1 MKKLAAFF
9 TMLFVFLGAA
19 PASALVDIE
28 GRYWFSDIDGNI
40 RFVDGGVG
48 TDIDLVNDL
57 GMDDED
63 FIDARITLELGSHRL
78 RYGFMPLKWEG
89 QNTITRNITFGDQ
102 TFSASTDVESELRID
117 YHRLGYQYNIIDT
130 LDNHLGVIFEL
141 KYFDTEASLKAPA
154 VPLDETETFKAPIPT
169 IGIAAQASLPLLFSV
184 GGEVTG
190 ITLGSDAYLVDAEAS
205 INFEPVPFIVISG
218 GYRLF
223 RLHVEHDSDL
233 ADLTLKGPFVMLRAD
248 F

>member
-9 TMLFVFLGAA
+9 TMLVMLLAVP
-19 PASALVDIE
+19 PAFALVDIE

-40 RFVDGGVG
+40 RFADGGAG
-48 TDIDLVNDL
+48 TEIDLVNDL
-57 GMDDED
+57 GVDDED
-63 FIDARITLELGSHRL
+63 FFDARITLELGSHRL

-89 QNTITRNITFGDQ
+89 RNTITRQIEFGDS
-102 TFSASTDVESELRID
+102 TFSVSDVVDSELRVD

-141 KYFDTEASLKAPA
+141 KYFDGKASLKTTG
-154 VPLDETETFKAPIPT
+154 VDETEDFKAPLPT
-169 IGIAAQASLPLLFSV
+169 IGLAAQVSLPFLLSI

-190 ITLGSDAYLVDAEAS
+190 ITLGSEAYLVDAEAS
-205 INFEPVPFIVISG
+205 VNLKPVPFVVISG
-218 GYRLF
+218 GYRYF
-223 RLHVEHDSDL
+223 RLHAEHDSDL